1 MLVKTQQKEEEEE
14 EFSQFF
20 DESRSVARTVMP
32 GQPKGS
38 LSGKGS
44 FSGANMASQVHG
56 SVSRMGGMR
65 ARNDDTKSQIN
76 KASAVP
82 AKPSGLRGL
91 LNFGA
96 KPKA

>member
-1 MLVKTQQKEEEEE
+1 MN
-14 EFSQFF
+14 
-20 DESRSVARTVMP
+20 
-32 GQPKGS
+32 
-38 LSGKGS
+38 
-44 FSGANMASQVHG
+44 ANMASQVHG

-76 KASAVP
+76 TVTKSSVP

-96 KPKA
+96 KPKQNAPK